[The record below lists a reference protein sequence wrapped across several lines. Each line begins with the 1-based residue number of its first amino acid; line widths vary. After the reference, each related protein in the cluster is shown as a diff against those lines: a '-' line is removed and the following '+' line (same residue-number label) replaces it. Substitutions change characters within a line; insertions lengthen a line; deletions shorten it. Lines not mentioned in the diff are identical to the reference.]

1 MSFNL
6 LKEAKMKEKNQRIS
20 RVLTAKQFIK
30 KIKIVMEPVRSIPP
44 SDLGYYWSSTLRLS
58 RS

>member
-1 MSFNL
+1 
-6 LKEAKMKEKNQRIS
+6 MKEKNQRKP

-44 SDLGYYWSSTLRLS
+44 SDLGYYWNSTLKLS